1 VGRYGRGYRRT
12 LFVIDNSTGTPQIV
26 YRRNLASMGWAL
38 GADARQMLASAKG
51 TP

>member
-1 VGRYGRGYRRT
+1 

-26 YRRNLASMGWAL
+26 YRRNLASLGWAV
-38 GADARQMLASAKG
+38 GSAERQALAKQQG